1 MKSTHDTFLW
11 FSRFCKDPPFVSNIK
26 RLEMVIL
33 ILFTFIATM
42 ATGDNFILNVWE
54 SQEELNYITVKSR
67 KMARLEFLL
76 VAVTVF
82 LCLTS
87 SQNLTTLHLDQSA
100 EQETSP
106 TVMETPLETTE
117 TSVERLDDCEE
128 DEWSCHQKGKME
140 IFIANHIKAE
150 GGKFLSLPD
159 VILLWYYCYPY
170 HH

>member
-1 MKSTHDTFLW
+1 M
-11 FSRFCKDPPFVSNIK
+11 
-26 RLEMVIL
+26 
-33 ILFTFIATM
+33 
-42 ATGDNFILNVWE
+42 
-54 SQEELNYITVKSR
+54 
-67 KMARLEFLL
+67 L

-87 SQNLTTLHLDQSA
+87 SQNITTLHLDQSA